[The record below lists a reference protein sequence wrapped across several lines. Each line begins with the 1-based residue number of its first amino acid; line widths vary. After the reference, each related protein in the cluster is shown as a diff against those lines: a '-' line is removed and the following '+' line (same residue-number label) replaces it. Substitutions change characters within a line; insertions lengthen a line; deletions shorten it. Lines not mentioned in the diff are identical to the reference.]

1 MQKSRLLKK
10 NINLCFLIFKDQMTY
25 LSKRIKRISVS
36 QTLEMSKRS
45 QELREKGVDIIDMS
59 VGQPDFPTPAHIKDA
74 AKEAIEKNYTFYTP
88 VPGYSELRK
97 AIVEKLKRENGLEYS
112 KNQIVVT
119 NGAKQALANTILTL
133 TNKGDEILVP
143 TPYWVSYAELINLA
157 EGKNKFIQA
166 DISTNY
172 KVTAEQIEKA
182 ITKRT
187 RILIYSSPSNPAGSV
202 YSKEELEAIANV
214 IRKHDDLYVISDE
227 IYEHINFVGKHESI
241 AQFDDIKDRVIVING
256 MSKGYAMTGW
266 RLGYMAAPEWIA
278 ESCIKLQGQYTS
290 GASSISQMAAIAAL
304 QGDNIY
310 TMGMNQAFKE
320 RRDLILSLLN
330 EIPGFKTYVPEG
342 AFYIFPQ
349 VKDYFGKI
357 NNYINIKNASD
368 LSMYLLNEA
377 HVATVPGTAFGNPDC
392 IRFSFAIGKNKISIA
407 MERIKKALEE
417 LTS

>member
-1 MQKSRLLKK
+1 
-10 NINLCFLIFKDQMTY
+10 MTY